1 VVYLAA
7 PAQFKEACLNEEIW
21 VMQADGQDPQR
32 LLAGGDDFFGPPAW
46 SPDAKHIAYVRGKFA
61 FGMPWVRGQLEIL
74 DLATG
79 QTGVLIA
86 TPALGSSVAWLPDGR
101 LVYSLDESIP
111 NQNDSNLWTLPLDG
125 SGHAQGSSTRL
136 TRGPGE
142 AYLVG
147 GSASGSKLAFFRRTI
162 EPDVYVTD
170 LEAHGARLT
179 SPRRL
184 TLDERADFPYSW
196 TPDSKSVIFVSDRNG
211 AYNIF
216 KQGVDD
222 PQPELLVGGHEDTII
237 ARLSPDR
244 KSILYLVTPP
254 GGETPSGEVRLMRVP
269 LAGGPPQKVLEEP
282 GINNQQCAQ
291 SPSSLCLFSRFEPG
305 RERFFAF
312 DLEKGLGREIAKA
325 EIHSEYPLDFNWSL
339 SPNGQMLAMAKRAT
353 QNRPVIRVL
362 PLGVGPEKIFPVP
375 GWAGIGSLD
384 WAADSRS
391 VWATGYTNTGEK
403 TLLNVALTG
412 KVRRMLEEKTQ
423 TLGWAIPSPDGKHLA
438 LWKANGSSNVWMV
451 ENF

>member
-1 VVYLAA
+1 
-7 PAQFKEACLNEEIW
+7 
-21 VMQADGQDPQR
+21 
-32 LLAGGDDFFGPPAW
+32 
-46 SPDAKHIAYVRGKFA
+46 
-61 FGMPWVRGQLEIL
+61 
-74 DLATG
+74 
-79 QTGVLIA
+79 
-86 TPALGSSVAWLPDGR
+86 
-101 LVYSLDESIP
+101 
-111 NQNDSNLWTLPLDG
+111 
-125 SGHAQGSSTRL
+125 
-136 TRGPGE
+136 
-142 AYLVG
+142 
-147 GSASGSKLAFFRRTI
+147 
-162 EPDVYVTD
+162 
-170 LEAHGARLT
+170 
-179 SPRRL
+179 
-184 TLDERADFPYSW
+184 
-196 TPDSKSVIFVSDRNG
+196 VIFVFDRNG

-291 SPSSLCLFSRFEPG
+291 LPSSLCLFSRFEPG

-312 DLEKGLGREIAKA
+312 DPEKGLGREIAKA
-325 EIHSEYPLDFNWSL
+325 EIHSEYPLDFNRSL

-353 QNRPVIRVL
+353 QNLTAIHVL
-362 PLGVGPEKIFPVP
+362 PLGAGREKIIPVP

-384 WAADSRS
+384 WAVDSRS
-391 VWATGYTNTGEK
+391 VWASGYTNTGEK